1 MQFCFRVIKEEIPE
15 AKVTSID
22 CDLIDFDS
30 VRKAAESIK
39 AQFSSRIDVLS
50 NNAVLMADED
60 RAKDGVQAYIL
71 RTHKE
76 CRHYDVTL

>member
-1 MQFCFRVIKEEIPE
+1 M
-15 AKVTSID
+15 TSID

-39 AQFSSRIDVLS
+39 AQFPSGIDVLR

-60 RAKDGVQAYIL
+60 RAKDGTVQAYIL